1 MEEMNKKP
9 LRFPEIFAL
18 PGKILLLT
26 RGGAICYSIVSKK
39 ADSVKFGTWGYPQPI
54 DRKFIH
60 IRGNTFIMRNIKLA
74 WTYLVIAAVAMLAA
88 LNYELFVFP
97 NSFAPSGLNGIC
109 TIIQYVSG
117 ISVGYMSLLINI
129 PLALLVYFKVS
140 KPIALRSMLYVV
152 VFSVGLLILDKV
164 DLSAIAYSTKTGTSR
179 ILGPLTAGIIMGYVY
194 AILMKASAYTGGTDF
209 VAAIIHSKYPD
220 RSVYGLSFVMNAM
233 VAAASYF
240 VYDYKVEPVLLCILY
255 SFASTNMAERFLK
268 NGRSAVRFEIVTNYP
283 EEISREIISKLHHT
297 ATVFPAKGMYNGKE
311 VDIVMCVVNNSQMAA
326 LSAIVEQY
334 PHTFAIMSQVNEV
347 MGNFRHYSR
356 QGQEVVPVLDQGDG
370 KTV

>member
-1 MEEMNKKP
+1 MHNLK
-9 LRFPEIFAL
+9 R
-18 PGKILLLT
+18 
-26 RGGAICYSIVSKK
+26 V
-39 ADSVKFGTWGYPQPI
+39 
-54 DRKFIH
+54 
-60 IRGNTFIMRNIKLA
+60 
-74 WTYLVIAAVAMLAA
+74 WTYLVIVAVAMLAA

-129 PLALLVYFKVS
+129 PLALLVFFKVS
-140 KPIALRSMLYVV
+140 KPVAVRSMVYVV

-164 DLSAIAYSTKTGTSR
+164 DLSAIAYSTQNGTSR

-209 VAAIIHSKYPD
+209 IA
-220 RSVYGLSFVMNAM
+220 VYFLEKRNKDVFIMNAM
-233 VAAASYF
+233 VAVASYF
-240 VYDYKVEPVLLCILY
+240 VYDFKVEPVLLCILY
-255 SFASTNMAERFLK
+255 SFATTTMAERFLK

-283 EEISREIISKLHHT
+283 EEISREIITKLHHT

-311 VDIVMCVVNNSQMAA
+311 VDVVMCVVNNSQVTA
-326 LSAIVEQY
+326 LSGVVERY

-347 MGNFRHYSR
+347 VGNFRHYSR